1 MESAVSPRPSAAA
14 VPALLWAAGVLI
26 LPLLTAGEAWP
37 LALGWAA
44 AGLLLLALW
53 RALAGRPRAR
63 AITSAA
69 LIPVLV
75 LLTFEGGLFLI
86 PAAVAGI
93 VVSAR
98 QLDE

>member
-1 MESAVSPRPSAAA
+1 MESAVSPRPPAAA
-14 VPALLWAAGVLI
+14 VPALLWAAGVLT
-26 LPLLTAGEAWP
+26 LPLLTAGAAWP

-44 AGLLLLALW
+44 AGLFLALAW
-53 RALAGRPRAR
+53 RNLGASPRSR
-63 AITSAA
+63 ASASAA

-75 LLTFEGGLFLI
+75 LLTFEGGLFLV
-86 PAAVAGI
+86 PAAIAGI

>member
-1 MESAVSPRPSAAA
+1 MESAVSPRPPAAA
-14 VPALLWAAGVLI
+14 VPALLWAAGVLV
-26 LPLLTAGEAWP
+26 LPLLTAGAAWP

-44 AGLLLLALW
+44 AGVLLALAW

-63 AITSAA
+63 AHASGARN
-69 LIPVLV
+69 PVLI

>member
-1 MESAVSPRPSAAA
+1 MELAVRPRAPAVW
-14 VPALLWAAGVLI
+14 VPALLWAAGLLA
-26 LPLLTAGEAWP
+26 LPALTGGAAWP

-44 AGLLLLALW
+44 AGAVLSLVW
-53 RALAGRPRAR
+53 RALAARPRAR
-63 AITSAA
+63 AAA
-69 LIPVLV
+69 GAAVIPVLV

-98 QLDE
+98 QFDE

>member
-1 MESAVSPRPSAAA
+1 MESAVSPRPPAAA
-14 VPALLWAAGVLI
+14 VPALLWAAGVLV
-26 LPLLTAGEAWP
+26 LPLLTAGAAWP

-44 AGLLLLALW
+44 AGVLLALAW

-63 AITSAA
+63 AIASGA
-69 LIPVLV
+69 LIPVLI

>member
-1 MESAVSPRPSAAA
+1 MESAVSPRPIAA
-14 VPALLWAAGVLI
+14 VAPALLWVAGVLA
-26 LPLLTAGEAWP
+26 LPLLTGGAAWP

-44 AGLLLLALW
+44 VGGVLVLLW
-53 RALAGRPRAR
+53 RALAATPRAR
-63 AITSAA
+63 TWIGAG

-75 LLTFEGGLFLI
+75 LLTWEGGLFLV
-86 PAAVAGI
+86 PAAVAGV